1 MTKRF
6 WAVCIVAV
14 GEFTMIAIKFTM
26 VVARLYTD
34 RIYQY

>member
-14 GEFTMIAIKFTM
+14 GELSMIAIKLKM
-26 VVARLYTD
+26 IVARLSTD

>member
-14 GEFTMIAIKFTM
+14 GELSMIAIKLTM
-26 VVARLYTD
+26 IVAKLNDD
-34 RIYQY
+34 RFA